1 MITTL
6 MIFVMAH
13 NEIGQRAQLSLNTL
27 DFYYVNEI
35 DPDSYWTASITQ
47 QLRGLSRGGAI
58 SYTRWFSAR
67 DGLEIGFLSTS
78 TELYGYERGTAS
90 LNSIEFYGWSYAL
103 TARYTNV
110 SLSLIW
116 KHAFSD
122 SGQGIPI
129 QLEGLFSGACC

>member
-47 QLRGLSRGGAI
+47 QLHGLSRGAQ
-58 SYTRWFSAR
+58 SATPA
-67 DGLEIGFLSTS
+67 GSVPGMVL
-78 TELYGYERGTAS
+78 
-90 LNSIEFYGWSYAL
+90 
-103 TARYTNV
+103 
-110 SLSLIW
+110 
-116 KHAFSD
+116 K
-122 SGQGIPI
+122 
-129 QLEGLFSGACC
+129 